1 MPLSINHQ
9 EQKSN
14 LSMYSLAK
22 GLLGKVH
29 DSTTPVF
36 FDFEI
41 KSTVTN
47 FGKKVTGLFDTL
59 VVTATV

>member
-1 MPLSINHQ
+1 
-9 EQKSN
+9 
-14 LSMYSLAK
+14 MYSLVK

-59 VVTATV
+59 VVTAIV